1 VLTKWEVRGF
11 KLRSRGLQG
20 WRDLGELRI
29 DTEEFRRVGGMC
41 GWYFSV
47 DDRVMLLRVPVYEIA
62 VRDLDEAM

>member
-1 VLTKWEVRGF
+1 
-11 KLRSRGLQG
+11 LQG